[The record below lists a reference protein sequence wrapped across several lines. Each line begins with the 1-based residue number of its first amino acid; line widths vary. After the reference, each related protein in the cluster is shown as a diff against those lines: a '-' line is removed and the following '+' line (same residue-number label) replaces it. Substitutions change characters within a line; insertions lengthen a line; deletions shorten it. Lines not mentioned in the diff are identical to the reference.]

1 MFILLIVLII
11 GKLNLMNKKDIKNSI
26 QKYFEGKL
34 SKEELAHLEEE
45 ITQKENVELF
55 KKMVKEHYSAD
66 GFDNT
71 KAYQNFKKSIETQK
85 IVRLNRRKNIYSVL
99 KYAAVIVGITLSITV
114 FWKREEAR
122 NLIEEPSTEVTLELE
137 DGSLFVLNK
146 EQQKNIVKQDGEIV
160 GKQDLGKLKYEN
172 GGTKEVTTAY
182 NILRVPYG
190 KRFEVVLS
198 DGTEVYLNAGSRLRY
213 PVKFLKGERRE
224 VELEGEAYFK
234 VTKDKHDSFIVS
246 SNAVNTEVYG
256 TEFNISSYENE
267 ERVAVVLV
275 EGKVAVSRN
284 DINRDSIDQKFL
296 RPNEMAS
303 YTKDGGTILITEENV
318 AKHIAWIDGVL
329 FFKNSSFQNILRKLE
344 RHFNLTIQNNYKEIN
359 GERFTGVFDVEGIE
373 KVLKT
378 MQNHTFFNYTL
389 TKNQLIINP

>member
-1 MFILLIVLII
+1 M
-11 GKLNLMNKKDIKNSI
+11 
-26 QKYFEGKL
+26 
-34 SKEELAHLEEE
+34 
-45 ITQKENVELF
+45 
-55 KKMVKEHYSAD
+55 
-66 GFDNT
+66 
-71 KAYQNFKKSIETQK
+71 
-85 IVRLNRRKNIYSVL
+85 
-99 KYAAVIVGITLSITV
+99 
-114 FWKREEAR
+114 
-122 NLIEEPSTEVTLELE
+122 
-137 DGSLFVLNK
+137 
-146 EQQKNIVKQDGEIV
+146 
-160 GKQDLGKLKYEN
+160 
-172 GGTKEVTTAY
+172 
-182 NILRVPYG
+182 
-190 KRFEVVLS
+190 
-198 DGTEVYLNAGSRLRY
+198 YLNAGSRLRY
-213 PVKFLKGERRE
+213 PVKFLKGERRV

-284 DINRDSIDQKFL
+284 DINRDSIRQKFL

-303 YTKDGGTILITEENV
+303 YTKDGGAILITEENV